1 MYPAT
6 ADAGA
11 PAASLPVGPDGSPIA
26 YVLTE
31 SAGLIDESILGKT
44 LGPGNTI
51 TPVDVD
57 GATGLWISGPVHEL
71 FVFDGAGD
79 VRPEQTRIVG
89 NVLAWVRNE
98 TLFRIET
105 PLGLDDALRVAR
117 SMR

>member
-1 MYPAT
+1 M
-6 ADAGA
+6 
-11 PAASLPVGPDGSPIA
+11 
-26 YVLTE
+26 
-31 SAGLIDESILGKT
+31 ILGKT

-71 FVFDGAGD
+71 FVFDGAGG